1 MMICKGI
8 RADTGVAVEIS
19 VDAGVLQGITPL
31 ADLNSGTGKLPWIS
45 PGWLD
50 LQVNGYGGYDFNA
63 EEISFADIEGAS
75 RALHSRGVALYL
87 PTVITGSKE
96 RMLQGLGAIS
106 SYCRSHQHAWGS
118 IAGIHLEGPYLSGED
133 GCRGAHPKE
142 QMRDPDWAEFQAF
155 QEAADG
161 MISLVT
167 LAPEREGSEAFIRR
181 LVEAG
186 IAVAIGH
193 TKATAVQLDRAA
205 RAGASIST
213 HLGNGSE
220 PLLARHPNYI
230 WDQLADDRL
239 WATFIPDGHHL
250 APSVLK
256 SMLRAKQSKAV
267 LVSDCVK
274 FGGMPPGRYDSLIG
288 GQVELHADGRLNTA
302 ANPAILAGSAYS
314 LDLGISSVLRYT
326 DWLLPEA
333 VEAVTSRPAQALGRP
348 ELGKLEPGSPA
359 NLTLF
364 EYNEVTHQITIQETI
379 VAGESVFR
387 QT

>member
-1 MMICKGI
+1 MMIRQGI
-8 RADTGVAVEIS
+8 RTDTGIAVEIT
-19 VDAGVLQGITPL
+19 VEAGMLKSITPL
-31 ADLNSGTGKLPWIS
+31 VDPPAEGLPWIS
-45 PGWLD
+45 PGFID

-63 EEISFADIEGAS
+63 ETVSFADIEGVC
-75 RALHSRGVALYL
+75 RALHARGVALYL

-96 RMLQGLGAIS
+96 RMLQGLGAIAD
-106 SYCRSHQHAWGS
+106 YCRSRQYASRS

-142 QMRDPDWAEFQAF
+142 QMRDPDWEEFLEF
-155 QEAADG
+155 QEAAGG

-167 LAPEREGSEAFIRR
+167 LAPERKGSAEFISK

-186 IAVAIGH
+186 VIVAIGH
-193 TKATAVQLDRAA
+193 TKATTEQLDRAV
-205 RAGASIST
+205 RAGATLST

-256 SMLRAKQSKAV
+256 SMLRVKQGKAI

-274 FGGMPPGRYDSLIG
+274 FGGMLPGRYDSLIG
-288 GQVELHADGRLNTA
+288 GEVVLHADGRLNTA

-314 LDLGISSVLRYT
+314 LDLGISIVLRHT
-326 DWLLPEA
+326 DLRLPEA
-333 VEAVTSRPAQALGRP
+333 VDAVTLRPAQALRHP
-348 ELGKLEPGSPA
+348 ELGKIEPGSPA
-359 NLTLF
+359 NLTVF
-364 EYNEVTHQITIQETI
+364 DYNTDSHNIMIKETV
-379 VAGESVFR
+379 VAGESVFIR
-387 QT
+387 A